1 MTTMIAPEYRFVSRW
16 WVLGTVEEVAA
27 VLADLRELA
36 RWWPSVF
43 LDVEELE
50 PGGEDGIGRRARL
63 HTKAWFPYTLYL
75 QFRVVESRHPHGFSI
90 NATGDLE
97 GRGDWTFEEA
107 GAWTLVTHDCS
118 VRIERPLLRLLAP
131 ILRPV
136 LAANQRW
143 AMRMGEE
150 SLALELA
157 RRRVH
162 DGLREGEGPGA
173 ALSGAGGALPR
184 GGRRGGGRGGVLAR
198 PPDGTPPAPPAPA
211 VVGAVNGP
219 SFGSTMSLP

>member
-16 WVLGTVEEVAA
+16 RVLGTVEEVAA

-50 PGGEDGIGRRARL
+50 PGSEDGIGRRARL

-107 GAWTLVTHDCS
+107 GAWTLATHDCS

-157 RRRVH
+157 RRRSTTASERAKV
-162 DGLREGEGPGA
+162 
-173 ALSGAGGALPR
+173 
-184 GGRRGGGRGGVLAR
+184 
-198 PPDGTPPAPPAPA
+198 PAPPSPVPA
-211 VVGAVNGP
+211 GPFLAAAAGAGAVAAYWLARRMARRRRRRRLRWLGR
-219 SFGSTMSLP
+219 